1 MSDLPSDDSSVTP
14 RLSPA
19 EREAAIARLSAAF
32 AQDVLPVEEFEQ
44 RVAAVYRAGSPVD
57 LSALVADLP
66 SPTLPTGRSVVAG
79 SGAELAAV
87 PQRIDAIF
95 GSVDRGGRLNV
106 PPRLEIRSVF
116 GNVELDLSD
125 AHFGA
130 GLTEIEVL
138 AVFGNIELRLPAH
151 VVVENHG
158 NGMLANFSCRTPSSA
173 DGVRVSA
180 DAPLVRV
187 TGKAVLGNVE
197 IEVAPA
203 GPDLIEK
210 RHASRRDL

>member
-1 MSDLPSDDSSVTP
+1 MSDLPSDGSSVTP

-66 SPTLPTGRSVVAG
+66 SPTLPTGRSVAG
-79 SGAELAAV
+79 SGELAAV

-95 GSVDRGGRLNV
+95 GSVDRGGQVDV

-116 GNVELDLSD
+116 GSVELDLSD

-158 NGMLANFSCRTPSSA
+158 NGMLANFSC
-173 DGVRVSA
+173 
-180 DAPLVRV
+180 
-187 TGKAVLGNVE
+187 
-197 IEVAPA
+197 
-203 GPDLIEK
+203 
-210 RHASRRDL
+210 